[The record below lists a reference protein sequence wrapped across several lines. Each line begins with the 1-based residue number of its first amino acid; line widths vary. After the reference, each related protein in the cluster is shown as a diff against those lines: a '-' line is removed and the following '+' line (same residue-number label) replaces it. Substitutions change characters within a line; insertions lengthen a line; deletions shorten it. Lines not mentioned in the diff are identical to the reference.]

1 MTALPSRVLIKIPGD
16 ALARPGQSAI
26 DGSLLALLTRE
37 IADLSQ
43 SSQVAC
49 VIGAGN
55 LWRGAE
61 GLDAGIDRAT
71 ADYMGMLGTV
81 INSLAL
87 ASALKQ
93 SGVESRVMSAMEAT
107 RVCEPYIRGKALSHL
122 AKSRVCL
129 FAGGSGNPFFTADLA
144 AALRASEI
152 EATAL
157 VRVTARA
164 RWNALREHGSQ
175 LSYAQAEKIQAFDAA
190 ALAMARERNL
200 VMILTPLDRPGAL
213 RSALADGTDSVIIR

>member
-1 MTALPSRVLIKIPGD
+1 MTPRVLIKIPGD

-26 DGSLLALLTRE
+26 DGPLLSRLAQE
-37 IADLSQ
+37 IAELSRDA
-43 SSQVAC
+43 QVAC

-55 LWRGAE
+55 LWRGSE
-61 GLDAGIDRAT
+61 GEDAGIDRAT

-87 ASALKQ
+87 GSALNKL
-93 SGVESRVMSAMEAT
+93 GAPSRVMSAMEAT

-152 EATAL
+152 GAGAL
-157 VRVTARA
+157 LRLTPD
-164 RWNALREHGSQ
+164 ALWRQWREHGDSLTHEQ
-175 LSYAQAEKIQAFDAA
+175 AQRLGVMDAA
-190 ALAMARERNL
+190 ALAMARERRLPL
-200 VMILTPLDRPGAL
+200 VLIPLGEPGAL
-213 RSALADGTDSVIIR
+213 QAALSPGPRQIRIGG

>member
-1 MTALPSRVLIKIPGD
+1 MNPPRVLIKIPGD

-26 DGSLLALLTRE
+26 DGPLLSRLAGE
-37 IADLSQ
+37 IAELSKNA
-43 SSQVAC
+43 QVAC

-55 LWRGAE
+55 LWRGTE
-61 GLDAGIDRAT
+61 GQEAGIDRAT

-87 ASALKQ
+87 GSALNKL
-93 SGVESRVMSAMEAT
+93 GATSRVMSAMEAT

-152 EATAL
+152 GADAMLRLTPE
-157 VRVTARA
+157 REWRS
-164 RWNALREHGSQ
+164 LREHGEW
-175 LSYAQAEKIQAFDAA
+175 LSYADAERLEVMDAA
-190 ALAMARERNL
+190 ALAMARERRLPLTLIPLGEPGSL
-200 VMILTPLDRPGAL
+200 VSALRPGP
-213 RSALADGTDSVIIR
+213 SQIRIGD

>member
-1 MTALPSRVLIKIPGD
+1 MTPRVLIKIPGD

-26 DGSLLALLTRE
+26 DGPLLSRLAKE
-37 IADLSQ
+37 IAELSREAQ
-43 SSQVAC
+43 IAC

-55 LWRGAE
+55 LWRGSE
-61 GLDAGIDRAT
+61 GEEAGIDRAT

-87 ASALKQ
+87 GSALNKL
-93 SGVESRVMSAMEAT
+93 GAPSRVMSAMEAT

-122 AKSRVCL
+122 SKSRVCL

-152 EATAL
+152 GA
-157 VRVTARA
+157 
-164 RWNALREHGSQ
+164 NALLRLTPDPLWREIREHGAA
-175 LSYAQAEKIQAFDAA
+175 LSYEEAQRLGVMDAA
-190 ALAMARERNL
+190 AIAMARERRL
-200 VMILTPLDRPGAL
+200 PLCLIPLGAPEALSSALRPGA
-213 RSALADGTDSVIIR
+213 SQIRIGD